1 MENRNPVPALAAD
14 ALLAQAR
21 AGGPGAA
28 LAAKRA
34 AILAER
40 RRPALARE
48 ALLLAVRLDPGDSDS
63 SLDLARLHAEAGD
76 LDSARAE
83 AERVAR
89 EAIDLTARARA
100 QYLLG
105 EMARLVGED
114 EPARAHFTQV
124 LQIEDRFLAANRN
137 DPAAARWYARAR
149 GRIAE
154 LDALA
159 GAAVRAQSGA
169 EGALALL
176 RACAAQ
182 IGEPPVLAA
191 DIADA
196 ELRLAGF
203 ELERGAPASA
213 RRRLSEAIGRYEA
226 LAVTEKEEPRWR
238 AALADAWTLAAEAEF
253 ARAAPESAREAIDK
267 ALQARLRLAARHPE
281 EAWALAGTWRVRAA
295 LLAALGDGDAAADS
309 HAQAR
314 ALAAKLRA
322 PKPEAEAP
330 ARFHLHTLIDQAD
343 QALRGG
349 DLALALDAANA
360 ARALAEHFAAKSA
373 PGWAA
378 LAAAGWDRLGEVARL
393 AGDASKTLDGF
404 ARAVAF
410 RRREL
415 EAEPGDPRAQ
425 RGLAAALVRQG
436 EAALGAAKNTQAR
449 GLFEESVVLRVRL
462 SEAEPDNPRATHAL
476 AAALERLGLAAL
488 AASDTGA
495 ARRAWERE
503 LALAERLYP
512 DAGDPEGARFG
523 AVVHAHLAGLPGPSQ
538 ARHRAEALRCFA
550 RCAQARPLT
559 QEEAALRDRLA
570 LG

>member
-14 ALLAQAR
+14 ALLAMAR
-21 AGGPGAA
+21 TGGPGAA

-48 ALLLAVRLDPGDSDS
+48 ALLLAVRLDPGDSDA
-63 SLDLARLHAEAGD
+63 SLDLARLHAEAGYID
-76 LDSARAE
+76 AARAE

-100 QYLLG
+100 AYLLG
-105 EMARLVGED
+105 EMARLVGDD
-114 EPARAHFTQV
+114 EPARGHYTQV
-124 LQIEDRFLAANRN
+124 LQIEERFLAADRN

-154 LDALA
+154 LDAAA
-159 GAAVRAQSGA
+159 GAASRAQSGA

-196 ELRLAGF
+196 ELRLAGL

-213 RRRLSEAIGRYEA
+213 RRRVSEAIGRYEA

-253 ARAAPESAREAIDK
+253 ARAAPESAREAMDK
-267 ALQARLRLAARHPE
+267 ALQARLRLASRHPE

-295 LLAALGDGDAAADS
+295 LLAALGDSDAAADS

-314 ALAAKLRA
+314 ALAAKLQA
-322 PKPEAEAP
+322 PKPAEAP
-330 ARFHLHTLIDQAD
+330 SRFYLHTLIDQAD
-343 QALRGG
+343 HALRAGE
-349 DLALALDAANA
+349 LALALDAANA
-360 ARALAEHFAAKSA
+360 ARALAEPFAASNA

-378 LAAAGWDRLGEVARL
+378 LAAAGWDRLGEAARL
-393 AGDASKTLDGF
+393 VGDGAKALDAF

-415 EAEPGDPRAQ
+415 ETEPGDARAQ

-436 EAALGAAKNTQAR
+436 EAALAGAKNAQAR
-449 GLFEESVVLRVRL
+449 ALFEESVALRARL
-462 SEAEPDNPRATHAL
+462 EEAEPDEPRATQAL

-488 AASDTGA
+488 AASDSGA

-503 LALAERLYP
+503 LALAERVYRDP
-512 DAGDPEGARFG
+512 GDPEGARFG
-523 AVVHAHLAGLPGPSQ
+523 AIVHTHLAGLPGPNQ

-550 RCAQARPLT
+550 QCANARPLT
-559 QEEAALRDRLA
+559 KQEAALRDKLA
-570 LG
+570 RG

>member
-1 MENRNPVPALAAD
+1 M
-14 ALLAQAR
+14 
-21 AGGPGAA
+21 
-28 LAAKRA
+28 
-34 AILAER
+34 
-40 RRPALARE
+40 
-48 ALLLAVRLDPGDSDS
+48 
-63 SLDLARLHAEAGD
+63 
-76 LDSARAE
+76 
-83 AERVAR
+83 AR

-100 QYLLG
+100 EYLLG
-105 EMARLVGED
+105 EMARLVGD
-114 EPARAHFTQV
+114 GEPARAHYTQV
-124 LQIEDRFLAANRN
+124 LQIEDRFLAADRN

-154 LDALA
+154 LDAAA
-159 GAAVRAQSGA
+159 GHAARAQSGA

-196 ELRLAGF
+196 ELRLAGL

-213 RRRLSEAIGRYEA
+213 RRRVSEAIGRYEA

-253 ARAAPESAREAIDK
+253 ARTAPESAREAIDK
-267 ALQARLRLAARHPE
+267 ALQARLRLASRHPE

-295 LLAALGDGDAAADS
+295 LLAALGDDAAAVDS

-314 ALAAKLRA
+314 ALAAKLHE

-330 ARFHLHTLIDQAD
+330 SRFYLHTLIDQAD
-343 QALRGG
+343 HALRANE
-349 DLALALDAANA
+349 LALALDAANA
-360 ARALAEHFAAKSA
+360 ARALAEPFAARSA

-378 LAAAGWDRLGEVARL
+378 LTAAGWDRLGEAARL
-393 AGDASKTLDGF
+393 AGDASKALDAF

-415 EAEPGDPRAQ
+415 EADTGDARPQ
-425 RGLAAALVRQG
+425 RGLAAALLRQG
-436 EAALGAAKNTQAR
+436 ETALAAAKNTQAR
-449 GLFEESVVLRVRL
+449 ALFQESVALREGL
-462 SEAEPDNPRATHAL
+462 AAAEPDDPRAVHAL

-503 LALAERLYP
+503 LALGERLHADP
-512 DAGDPEGARFG
+512 GDPERARFG
-523 AVVHAHLAGLPGPSQ
+523 AIVHAHLSGVPGPDQ

-550 RCAQARPLT
+550 QCAHVRPLT
-559 QEEAALRDRLA
+559 KAETALRDKLA
-570 LG
+570 RA